1 MDKYV
6 FARVLNH
13 NLAEGQSTTD
23 KVIVNYTNF
32 AESGNKV
39 LTLTAATTAKAGVM
53 TAADRELLN
62 KIKEKLGL

>member
-6 FARVLNH
+6 FARILNH

-32 AESGNKV
+32 AESGNKQLV
-39 LTLTAATTAKAGVM
+39 ITKATTAKAGVM
-53 TAADRELLN
+53 TAADKQLLEQ
-62 KIKEKLGL
+62 IKTKLGL